1 MGQIMRR
8 VVRCITP
15 LRFAIAASAILLALA
30 PAHAQNFPDQPI
42 RVIVPTQAGGMADI
56 LSRVFAQKVKEQSGA
71 TVIVENKTGANG
83 VLAADYVAKSPANG
97 LTVLIGFQGT
107 QAVLPHLDAK
117 LPYKPLTDFAPVV
130 WVASA
135 PCVLVVH
142 PSFPAKTVKEF
153 VEIVKGK
160 PGGYSYASAGFGT
173 THHLAAELFK
183 IAAEVNLVGVTYRGA
198 APANQDVIAGHI
210 PIVFDNL
217 GNAMNNIHAGN
228 VRALAITAA
237 QRAPQIAEVP
247 TMAEAGVPNV
257 VVASWFALFVPAG
270 TPKDA
275 IAWLNKQANDAF
287 SAPEVREQFARQG
300 VTLPLGTPEALG
312 AHVDA
317 EYKKWG
323 NVVRKANI
331 TLPQ

>member
-1 MGQIMRR
+1 MRL
-8 VVRCITP
+8 VTP
-15 LRFAIAASAILLALA
+15 LRFAVAASAVLLALS
-30 PAHAQNFPDQPI
+30 PALSPALGQNFPDQPI
-42 RVIVPTQAGGMADI
+42 RLMVPTPAGGMADI
-56 LSRVFAQKVKEQSGA
+56 LSRVFAQKVKANSGA

-83 VLAADYVAKSPANG
+83 VLAADTVAKSAPNG

-107 QAVLPHLDAK
+107 NAVLPHLDPK
-117 LPYKPLTDFAPVV
+117 LPYKPLTDFEPVV
-130 WVASA
+130 LVASA

-153 VEIVKGK
+153 VAIVKQK

-183 IAAEVNLVGVTYRGA
+183 IAADVNLVGVTYRGA

-217 GNAMNNIHAGN
+217 GNAMNNIHAGH
-228 VRALAITAA
+228 VRALAVTTAS
-237 QRAPQIAEVP
+237 RAPQLPDVP

-257 VVASWFALFVPAG
+257 VVSSWFALFVPAG
-270 TPKDA
+270 TPKEA

-300 VTLPLGTPEALG
+300 VALPLGTPEALG
-312 AHVDA
+312 AHVAA

-323 NVVRKANI
+323 EVVRKANI

>member
-1 MGQIMRR
+1 MRR
-8 VVRCITP
+8 VVRGIAP
-15 LRFAIAASAILLALA
+15 LRFVVAASAVLLALA
-30 PAHAQNFPDQPI
+30 PARAQTFPDQPI

-83 VLAADYVAKSPANG
+83 VLAADHVAKSPANG

-142 PSFPAKTVKEF
+142 PSFPAKTVREF
-153 VEIVKGK
+153 VEIVKQK

-183 IAAEVNLVGVTYRGA
+183 IAADVNLVGVTYRGA

-237 QRAPQIAEVP
+237 ERAPQIADVP
-247 TMAEAGVPNV
+247 TMAEAGRAERGGV
-257 VVASWFALFVPAG
+257 VVVRAVRAVRHAEGCHCLAEQGRPTTPSQRRRCASSSRG
-270 TPKDA
+270 
-275 IAWLNKQANDAF
+275 
-287 SAPEVREQFARQG
+287 QG

-323 NVVRKANI
+323 DVVRKANI

>member
-1 MGQIMRR
+1 M
-8 VVRCITP
+8 
-15 LRFAIAASAILLALA
+15 
-30 PAHAQNFPDQPI
+30 
-42 RVIVPTQAGGMADI
+42 
-56 LSRVFAQKVKEQSGA
+56 
-71 TVIVENKTGANG
+71 
-83 VLAADYVAKSPANG
+83 
-97 LTVLIGFQGT
+97 
-107 QAVLPHLDAK
+107 
-117 LPYKPLTDFAPVV
+117 
-130 WVASA
+130 
-135 PCVLVVH
+135 LVVH

-153 VEIVKGK
+153 VEIVKQK

-183 IAAEVNLVGVTYRGA
+183 IAAERRTSSASPIGA
-198 APANQDVIAGHI
+198 RRPPTRTCIAGHI

-237 QRAPQIAEVP
+237 ERAPQIAEVP

-257 VVASWFALFVPAG
+257 VVSSWFALFVPAG

-323 NVVRKANI
+323 DVVRKANI

>member
-1 MGQIMRR
+1 MRP
-8 VVRCITP
+8 IAP
-15 LRFAIAASAILLALA
+15 LRLALAASAILLALS
-30 PAHAQNFPDQPI
+30 PVHGEGFPDQPVRI
-42 RVIVPTQAGGMADI
+42 IVPTQAGGMADI
-56 LSRVFAQKVKEQSGA
+56 LSRVFAQKVKERSGA

-83 VLAADYVAKSPANG
+83 VLAADYVAKSAPNG

-107 QAVLPHLDAK
+107 QAVLPHLDPK
-117 LPYKPLTDFAPVV
+117 LPYKPMTDFDPVV
-130 WVASA
+130 LIASA

-153 VEIVKGK
+153 VEIVKQK

-183 IAAEVNLVGVTYRGA
+183 IAAGVDLIGVTYRGA

-228 VRALAITAA
+228 VRALAITAD

-257 VVASWFALFVPAG
+257 VVSSWFALFVPAG

-275 IAWLNKQANDAF
+275 IAWLNQQANEAF
-287 SAPEVREQFARQG
+287 SAPDVREQFARQG
-300 VTLPLGTPEALG
+300 VTLPLGTPEALR
-312 AHVDA
+312 AHVEA
-317 EYKKWG
+317 ETKKWG
-323 NVVRKANI
+323 DVVRKANI
-331 TLPQ
+331 TLPK

>member
-1 MGQIMRR
+1 M
-8 VVRCITP
+8 TP
-15 LRFAIAASAILLALA
+15 GEALVDKVIIVAIAMLAALS
-30 PAHAQNFPDQPI
+30 PARGQNFPTQPI
-42 RVIVPTQAGGMADI
+42 RVIVPTPAGGMADI
-56 LSRVFAQKVKEQSGA
+56 LSRVLAQKIKEQSGA
-71 TVIVENKTGANG
+71 TVVVENKTGANG
-83 VLAADYVAKSPANG
+83 MLAAEYVAKAAPNG
-97 LTVLIGFQGT
+97 LTALIGFQGT
-107 QAVLPHLDAK
+107 QAVLPHLDPK

-130 WVASA
+130 WIASA

-153 VEIVKGK
+153 IDIVKAK

-183 IAAEVNLVGVTYRGA
+183 IATGTDITGVTYRGA

-228 VRALAITAA
+228 VRALAITAD
-237 QRAPQIAEVP
+237 QRAPQITDVP
-247 TMAEAGVPNV
+247 TMAEAGVQGV
-257 VVASWFALFVPAG
+257 VVSSWFALFVPVG
-270 TPKDA
+270 TPKEA
-275 IAWLNKQANDAF
+275 IDWLNKQANLAF
-287 SAPEVREQFARQG
+287 STPEVRETFAKQG
-300 VTLPLGTPEALG
+300 VSLPLGTPEALG
-312 AHVDA
+312 AHVAA

-323 NVVRKANI
+323 EVVSKAHI

>member
-1 MGQIMRR
+1 MRP
-8 VVRCITP
+8 IAP
-15 LRFAIAASAILLALA
+15 LRLALAASAILLALS
-30 PAHAQNFPDQPI
+30 PVRGEGFPDQPVRI
-42 RVIVPTQAGGMADI
+42 IVPTQAGGMADI
-56 LSRVFAQKVKEQSGA
+56 LSRVFAQKVKERSGA

-83 VLAADYVAKSPANG
+83 VLAADYVAKSAPNG

-107 QAVLPHLDAK
+107 QAVLPHLDPK
-117 LPYKPLTDFAPVV
+117 LPYKPLTDFDPVV
-130 WVASA
+130 LIASA

-142 PSFPAKTVKEF
+142 PSFAAKTVKEF
-153 VEIVKGK
+153 VEIVKQK

-183 IAAEVNLVGVTYRGA
+183 IAAGVDLIGVTYRGA

-228 VRALAITAA
+228 VRALAITAD

-257 VVASWFALFVPAG
+257 VVSSWFALFVPAG

-275 IAWLNKQANDAF
+275 IAWLNQQANEAF
-287 SAPEVREQFARQG
+287 SAPDVREQFVRQG
-300 VTLPLGTPEALG
+300 VTLPLGTPEALR
-312 AHVDA
+312 AHVEA
-317 EYKKWG
+317 ETKKWG
-323 NVVRKANI
+323 DVVRKANI
-331 TLPQ
+331 TLPK

>member
-1 MGQIMRR
+1 MRPATLFR
-8 VVRCITP
+8 LP
-15 LRFAIAASAILLALA
+15 AAAFALLAALM
-30 PAHAQNFPDQPI
+30 PAWGDNFPDQPI
-42 RVIVPTQAGGMADI
+42 RIVVPTQAGGMADI

-71 TVIVENKTGANG
+71 TVVVENKTGANG
-83 VLAADYVAKSPANG
+83 VLAAEAVAKSAPNG

-107 QAVLPHLDAK
+107 QAVLPHLDPK

-130 WVASA
+130 LVAQA

-153 VEIVKGK
+153 VEIVKQK

-183 IAAEVNLVGVTYRGA
+183 LAAGVDLTGVTYRGA

-217 GNAMNNIHAGN
+217 GNAMNNIDADK
-228 VRALAITAA
+228 VRPLAITAE
-237 QRAPQIAEVP
+237 QRAPQIPDVP

-257 VVASWFALFVPAG
+257 VVSSWFAFFVPAG

-275 IAWLNKQANDAF
+275 IAWLNKQANVAF
-287 SAPEVREQFARQG
+287 AAPEVREQFARQG
-300 VTLPLGTPEALG
+300 VTLPLGTPETLG
-312 AHVDA
+312 AHVAA
-317 EYKKWG
+317 EYQKWG
-323 NVVRKANI
+323 DVVSKAHI

>member
-1 MGQIMRR
+1 MRL
-8 VVRCITP
+8 VAP
-15 LRFAIAASAILLALA
+15 LRFAVAASAVLLALS
-30 PAHAQNFPDQPI
+30 PAFGQSFPDQPI
-42 RVIVPTQAGGMADI
+42 RLMVPTQAGGMADI
-56 LSRVFAQKVKEQSGA
+56 LSRVFAQKVKENSGA

-83 VLAADYVAKSPANG
+83 VLAADTVAKSAPNG

-107 QAVLPHLDAK
+107 NAVLPPLDPK
-117 LPYKPLTDFAPVV
+117 LPYKPLTDFEPVV
-130 WVASA
+130 LVASA

-153 VEIVKGK
+153 VAIVKQK

-183 IAAEVNLVGVTYRGA
+183 IAADVNLVGVTYRGA

-217 GNAMNNIHAGN
+217 GNATNNINAGH
-228 VRALAITAA
+228 VRALAVTSAS
-237 QRAPQIAEVP
+237 RVPQLPDVP

-257 VVASWFALFVPAG
+257 VVSSWFALFVPAG
-270 TPKDA
+270 TPKEA

-300 VTLPLGTPEALG
+300 VTLPLGTPDALG
-312 AHVDA
+312 AHVAA

-323 NVVRKANI
+323 EVVRKANI

>member
-1 MGQIMRR
+1 M
-8 VVRCITP
+8 
-15 LRFAIAASAILLALA
+15 
-30 PAHAQNFPDQPI
+30 
-42 RVIVPTQAGGMADI
+42 
-56 LSRVFAQKVKEQSGA
+56 
-71 TVIVENKTGANG
+71 
-83 VLAADYVAKSPANG
+83 
-97 LTVLIGFQGT
+97 LIGFQGT
-107 QAVLPHLDAK
+107 QAVLPHLDPK

-153 VEIVKGK
+153 VEIVKQK

-183 IAAEVNLVGVTYRGA
+183 IAADVNLVGVTYRGA

-237 QRAPQIAEVP
+237 ERAPQIAEVP

-257 VVASWFALFVPAG
+257 VVSSWFALFVPAG
-270 TPKDA
+270 TPKERHRLA
-275 IAWLNKQANDAF
+275 EQAGQ
-287 SAPEVREQFARQG
+287 RR
-300 VTLPLGTPEALG
+300 LLG
-312 AHVDA
+312 AGGA
-317 EYKKWG
+317 RA
-323 NVVRKANI
+323 VRAAGRDLAARHARGARRPCRCRI
-331 TLPQ
+331 QEVGRRGPQGQHHAAAVNQRTRKTS